1 MDDLDLDPDAGW
13 GEMGG
18 FDGTTARIDAF
29 YSHIAGPY
37 RGTTWARVALV
48 GGRLD
53 GQARQVPLMPAICLM
68 AAEMPA

>member
-1 MDDLDLDPDAGW
+1 MDGDVAGW

-29 YSHIAGPY
+29 YSHAGGPF
-37 RGTTWARVALV
+37 RGTTWARVSLV

-53 GQARQVPLMPAICLM
+53 GQVREVPLTPAITYM
-68 AAEMPA
+68 AVEMPA